1 MLSVFEF
8 AAESR
13 VEVGTGKSRRF
24 RRAGRV
30 PAVLYGGGKSPLL
43 LSLNHNEVIKRLEH
57 ESVYSHILDV
67 VVDGVAE
74 KAVLKAVQRNPSK
87 FQVLH
92 MDFLRVNAG
101 ELLRAKVPLH
111 FINEST
117 CIGVKKGGVANHVLT
132 EIEVECFPGELPD
145 FVEVDLVDLDI
156 NETCHL
162 SNLKLPAG
170 VRVVALSQG
179 EDHDLS
185 VVSILPSRSGD
196 AG

>member
-1 MLSVFEF
+1 MLSLFEF

-13 VEVGTGKSRRF
+13 VDVGTGKSRRF

-57 ESVYSHILDV
+57 ESVYSHVLDI

-74 KAVLKAVQRNPSK
+74 KAILKAVQRNPSK

-92 MDFLRVNAG
+92 MDFLRVSAG

-111 FINEST
+111 FINES
-117 CIGVKKGGVANHVLT
+117 ISVGVKKGGVANHVLT
-132 EIEVECFPGELPD
+132 EVEVQCLPGVLPD
-145 FVEVDLVDLDI
+145 FIEVDLVSLDV

-162 SNLKLPAG
+162 SDLKLPDG
-170 VRVVALSQG
+170 VKIIALSQG

-185 VVSILPSRSGD
+185 VVSILPSKSGD